1 MESADTQR
9 PFANFGGTGTEELE
23 EFGTDP
29 SLVICIGKYDTTNSN
44 SYKLI

>member
-9 PFANFGGTGTEELE
+9 PFSNFGGTGTE

-29 SLVICIGKYDTTNSN
+29 SLVICIGKFDTTNSN
-44 SYKLI
+44 SYKLN